1 MNGGTQEEG
10 KCKWPSP
17 FSMPPPVATL
27 APSLSGWL
35 PRVGGCPPEAGAK
48 WLANKSRCVSG
59 PSLGHESGGR
69 EGEMMRRGRGV
80 WQIGEEEKT
89 LMAESGG

>member
-1 MNGGTQEEG
+1 MQMAF
-10 KCKWPSP
+10 PI
-17 FSMPPPVATL
+17 L
-27 APSLSGWL
+27 HAPSCGHIGPLSLGMAAKSWRLSAGGWS
-35 PRVGGCPPEAGAK
+35 K